1 MQGSPGPQGATRGDD
16 TGVAKKAHQKGPLMP
31 YLYATL
37 QLCSSVAALQP
48 AVECFKRSSVFRD
61 WHGTG

>member
-1 MQGSPGPQGATRGDD
+1 MSAEKT
-16 TGVAKKAHQKGPLMP
+16 HQKGPLMP

-48 AVECFKRSSVFRD
+48 GVVMLDSQQC
-61 WHGTG
+61 G